1 MNRWPVI
8 AALIGLA
15 AALPA
20 AAQQA
25 PVSRPPSSRAEIH
38 LTFAPIVKEAA
49 PAVVNVYSRRVVQ
62 TRTPIFNNALLRQF
76 FGNTFPLVAP
86 RERVLN
92 SLGSGVILDP
102 SGLIVTNDHVIKD
115 AQEISVVLNDRREF
129 PAKILLADEHL
140 DLAVLK
146 INVPGEKLPVL
157 PIGDSDK
164 LEVGDLVLA
173 IGNPFGV
180 GQTVTSGIVSGLA
193 RTGTGINEF
202 GSFIQTDAAINPGNS
217 GGALVDMDGALIG
230 INTAIFSESGG
241 SVGIGFAIPTGL
253 VRSVLY
259 AVQHDEHVVQQ
270 PWLGLEGTGVNA
282 DAATKLGLQR
292 PGGVLVDA
300 VTAGGPA
307 AKAGIAA
314 GDVVL
319 AVDGHA
325 IEDPEAL
332 RFRLATHHIGSSAEF
347 ALWHDGHT
355 RTATVALIA
364 PPEQPPR
371 DITLLEGH
379 EPLAGAS
386 VGNLN
391 PSFNDELNLPQTL
404 RGVVVAAV
412 TPGSAAAQ
420 LGLRRGDIV
429 ASLDRREIDTVAQLR
444 GLLANSGPPWALVI
458 ARGNKKFSVVVR

>member
-1 MNRWPVI
+1 MRRWHLIVL
-8 AALIGLA
+8 LIGVV

-25 PVSRPPSSRAEIH
+25 PISRPTSSRAEIH
-38 LTFAPIVKEAA
+38 LTFAPVVKEAA

-62 TRTPIFNNALLRQF
+62 TRTPIFNDALLRQF
-76 FGNTFPLVAP
+76 FGNAFPLTVP
-86 RERVLN
+86 RQRVLN
-92 SLGSGVILDP
+92 SLGSGVILDQ

-115 AQEISVVLNDRREF
+115 AQEISVVLSDRREF
-129 PAKILLADEHL
+129 PAKVLLADEHL

-146 INVPGEKLPVL
+146 IDVPGEKLPVL

-180 GQTVTSGIVSGLA
+180 GQTVTNGIVSGLA

-202 GSFIQTDAAINPGNS
+202 GSFIQTDAPINPGNS
-217 GGALVDMDGALIG
+217 GGALVDMNGELVG

-241 SVGIGFAIPTGL
+241 SIGIGFAIPTGL

-259 AVQHDEHVVQQ
+259 AVQHGAHVVQQ
-270 PWLGLEGTGVNA
+270 PWLGLVGKNVNA
-282 DAATKLGLQR
+282 EEATKLGLPR
-292 PGGVLVDA
+292 PGGVLVDEVA
-300 VTAGGPA
+300 VDSPA

-314 GDVVL
+314 GDVIL
-319 AVDGHA
+319 AVDGHD

-332 RFRLATHHIGSSAEF
+332 RFRLATHHVGTTAQF
-347 ALWHDGHT
+347 ALWRDGRSHT
-355 RTATVALIA
+355 VTVALIA
-364 PPEQPPR
+364 PPEKPPR
-371 DITLLEGH
+371 DITLLEGR

-386 VGNLN
+386 IGNLN
-391 PSFNDELNLPQTL
+391 PAFAEELGLPES
-404 RGVVVAAV
+404 RHGVVIASVN
-412 TPGSAAAQ
+412 PGSTAAQ

-429 ASLDRREIDTVAQLR
+429 AILDRREIADVAQLR
-444 GLLANSGPPWALVI
+444 DTLATSGPPWALVI
-458 ARGNKKFSVVVR
+458 ARGNKKFSLVVR

>member
-1 MNRWPVI
+1 MRRWPLI
-8 AALIGLA
+8 AVLVGLA

-25 PVSRPPSSRAEIH
+25 PASRPPSSRAEIH

-62 TRTPIFNNALLRQF
+62 TRTPIFNDALLRQF
-76 FGNTFPLVAP
+76 FGDAFPLTVP
-86 RERVLN
+86 RQRVLN

-129 PAKILLADEHL
+129 PAKVLLADEHL

-146 INVPGEKLPVL
+146 ISVPSEKLPVL

-202 GSFIQTDAAINPGNS
+202 GSFIQTDAPINPGNS
-217 GGALVDMDGALIG
+217 GGALVDMDGELVG

-259 AVQHDEHVVQQ
+259 AVQQGEHVVLQ
-270 PWLGLEGTGVNA
+270 PWLGLVGKSVNA
-282 DAATKLGLQR
+282 DEATKLGLPR
-292 PGGVLVDA
+292 PGGVLVDNVA
-300 VTAGGPA
+300 TGSPA
-307 AKAGIAA
+307 AKAGIAT

-319 AVDGHA
+319 AVDGHD

-332 RFRLATHHIGSSAEF
+332 RFRLATHHIGTNAQFS
-347 ALWHDGHT
+347 LWHDGHSHT
-355 RTATVALIA
+355 VTVALIA

-371 DITLLEGH
+371 DVTLLEGR

-391 PSFNDELNLPQTL
+391 PAFAEELGLPQSR
-404 RGVVVAAV
+404 RGVVIASV
-412 TPGSAAAQ
+412 TPGSTAAQ
-420 LGLRRGDIV
+420 FGLRRGDIL
-429 ASLDRREIDTVAQLR
+429 ASLNRREIATVGQLR
-444 GLLANSGPPWALVI
+444 DLLADSGPPWALII
-458 ARGNKKFSVVVR
+458 ARGDKKFSLVIR

>member
-1 MNRWPVI
+1 MKRWPLI
-8 AALIGLA
+8 ALLIGLVA
-15 AALPA
+15 APA

-25 PVSRPPSSRAEIH
+25 AVSRPPSSHAEIH

-62 TRTPIFNNALLRQF
+62 TRAPIFNDALLRQF
-76 FGNTFPLVAP
+76 FGNAFPLAVP
-86 RERVLN
+86 RQRVLN

-102 SGLIVTNDHVIKD
+102 AGLIVTNDHVIKD
-115 AQEISVVLNDRREF
+115 AQEISVVLSDRREF
-129 PAKILLADEHL
+129 PAKVLLADEHL

-146 INVPGEKLPVL
+146 VNVPGEKLPVL

-164 LEVGDLVLA
+164 LEVGDMVLA

-217 GGALVDMDGALIG
+217 GGALVDMDGELVG

-270 PWLGLEGTGVNA
+270 PWLGLEGEGVNA
-282 DAATKLGLQR
+282 ARATKLGLPR
-292 PGGVLVDA
+292 PGGVLVDSVVA
-300 VTAGGPA
+300 AGPA
-307 AKAGIAA
+307 AKAGITA

-319 AVDGHA
+319 AVDGHD
-325 IEDPEAL
+325 IEDTEAL
-332 RFRLATHHIGSSAEF
+332 RFRLATRHVGSTAQF
-347 ALWHDGHT
+347 TLWHDGHSH
-355 RTATVALIA
+355 AVTVALIA

-379 EPLAGAS
+379 EPFAGAS

-391 PSFNDELNLPQTL
+391 PAFAEELSLPQSR
-404 RGVVVAAV
+404 RGVVIASV
-412 TPGSAAAQ
+412 TPGSTAAQ
-420 LGLRRGDIV
+420 LGLRRGDIL
-429 ASLDRREIDTVAQLR
+429 ASLGRREIVNVAQLR
-444 GLLANSGPPWALVI
+444 DLLANSGPPWALVI
-458 ARGNKKFSVVVR
+458 VRGDKKFSLVVR

>member
-1 MNRWPVI
+1 
-8 AALIGLA
+8 
-15 AALPA
+15 
-20 AAQQA
+20 
-25 PVSRPPSSRAEIH
+25 
-38 LTFAPIVKEAA
+38 
-49 PAVVNVYSRRVVQ
+49 
-62 TRTPIFNNALLRQF
+62 
-76 FGNTFPLVAP
+76 
-86 RERVLN
+86 
-92 SLGSGVILDP
+92 
-102 SGLIVTNDHVIKD
+102 
-115 AQEISVVLNDRREF
+115 
-129 PAKILLADEHL
+129 
-140 DLAVLK
+140 
-146 INVPGEKLPVL
+146 
-157 PIGDSDK
+157 
-164 LEVGDLVLA
+164 
-173 IGNPFGV
+173 
-180 GQTVTSGIVSGLA
+180 GLA

-391 PSFNDELNLPQTL
+391 PAFNDELNLPQTL